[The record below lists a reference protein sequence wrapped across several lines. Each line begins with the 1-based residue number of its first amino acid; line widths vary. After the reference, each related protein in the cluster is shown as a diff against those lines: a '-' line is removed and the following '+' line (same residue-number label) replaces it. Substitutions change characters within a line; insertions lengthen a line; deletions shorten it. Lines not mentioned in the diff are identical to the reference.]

1 VGSAES
7 PLELDADTM
16 RELGYRVVDVLVD
29 RISGLDDQAAWRGAE
44 RALLEVRLREPPPQA
59 GVPFDEL
66 LSRVTTEVLEVAG
79 RIDHPRFFAFIPS
92 CPTWPGILGDF
103 LASGFNIFQ
112 GTWLASAGPSALE
125 LVVLDWFK
133 EWVGYPEEA
142 SGLLLTGGSEANLT
156 AIACARAARL
166 GGADDAATIYYS
178 DQTHSSVERAARVL
192 GFAPDALCALP
203 VDGAFRLR
211 PDELAAAVEAD
222 RQRGR
227 RPFLVVANAGTTNTG
242 AVDQLGV
249 LAAVAADLGLWL
261 HVDAAYGGF
270 AVLTERGARL
280 LDGLG
285 RADSVALD
293 PHKWLYQPY
302 AAGCLLVREGQ
313 LLGDAFHVMPD
324 YLQDTAAA
332 TGQVNFADRG
342 IQLTRPARA
351 LKIWLS
357 LQYFGVDAFRRA
369 IDRALDLAKH
379 AERRVRA
386 TPSLELLTPASLG
399 VVCFRRTGTSSE
411 DETTVDR
418 RNAALVARL
427 ATSGEGLIS
436 STRLGGRYAL
446 RLCVMNHRATSEDV
460 ERVIDFLA
468 RAEVDY

>member
-16 RELGYRVVDVLVD
+16 RDLGYRVVDVLVE
-29 RISGLDDQAAWRGAE
+29 RISALGGQPAWRGGE
-44 RALLEVRLREPPPQA
+44 RAELDARLREPPPEA
-59 GVPFDEL
+59 PVPFDEL
-66 LSRVTTEVLEVAG
+66 LARVTTEVLEVAG

-92 CPTWPGILGDF
+92 CPTWPGVLGDF
-103 LASGFNIFQ
+103 LASGFNVFQ

-133 EWVGYPEEA
+133 EWVGYPEAA
-142 SGLLLTGGSEANLT
+142 SGLLVTGGSEANLT
-156 AIACARAARL
+156 AIACARAAKL
-166 GGADDAATIYYS
+166 GGADEAARIYYS
-178 DQTHSSVERAARVL
+178 DQTHSSIERAARVL
-192 GFAPDALCALP
+192 GFAPEALRVLP
-203 VDGAFRLR
+203 ADEAFRL
-211 PDELAAAVEAD
+211 PLDGLVAAVEED
-222 RQRGR
+222 RRRGR

-242 AVDQLGV
+242 AIDQLGA
-249 LAAVAADLGLWL
+249 LADVAAELGVWL

-270 AVLTERGARL
+270 AVLTERGGRL

-302 AAGCLLVREGQ
+302 AAGCLLVRNGR

-332 TGQVNFADRG
+332 TGQVNFADLG

-369 IDRALDLAKH
+369 IDRALDLAVH
-379 AERRVRA
+379 AERRIRETA
-386 TPSLELLTPASLG
+386 SLELLAPASLG
-399 VVCFRRTGTSSE
+399 IVCFRRTGSSSD
-411 DETTVDR
+411 DEVAVDR
-418 RNAALVARL
+418 RNAALVAQL
-427 ATSGEGLIS
+427 AASGDGLIS

-446 RLCVMNHRATSEDV
+446 RLCVMNHRTTAGDV
-460 ERVIDFLA
+460 GRIIDFLA
-468 RAEVDY
+468 REEVEA